1 MSCSSH
7 CLGVMEITSYNCHIC
22 HQPSGLRGVCGGC
35 SLDLPQV
42 ENLREEVEDIP
53 EYFLWPCHNCHL
65 AAWCHWESEACPFCM
80 EPRRHNFE
88 INISHPGPI
97 EEWKDALFE
106 YYWQSKSYSIYIVIC
121 IDNYYCNCGNV
132 NKSFGVQVYLYSKI

>member
-1 MSCSSH
+1 MMYSKPVYIIIILHLVITVISTAINQMCLHVNKSCVYKGSYRLSCSSH

-22 HQPSGLRGVCGGC
+22 QQPSGLGGVCGPC

-65 AAWCHWESEACPFCM
+65 AAWCHWDSEACPFCM
-80 EPRRHNFE
+80 EPRQHNFE

-97 EEWKDALFE
+97 EE
-106 YYWQSKSYSIYIVIC
+106 
-121 IDNYYCNCGNV
+121 
-132 NKSFGVQVYLYSKI
+132 

>member
-1 MSCSSH
+1 
-7 CLGVMEITSYNCHIC
+7 MESRHEQSYNCHIC
-22 HQPSGLRGVCGGC
+22 GRPSGLRGVCGSC

-65 AAWCHWESEACPFCM
+65 AAWCHWDSEACPFCM

-97 EEWKDALFE
+97 EE
-106 YYWQSKSYSIYIVIC
+106 
-121 IDNYYCNCGNV
+121 
-132 NKSFGVQVYLYSKI
+132 